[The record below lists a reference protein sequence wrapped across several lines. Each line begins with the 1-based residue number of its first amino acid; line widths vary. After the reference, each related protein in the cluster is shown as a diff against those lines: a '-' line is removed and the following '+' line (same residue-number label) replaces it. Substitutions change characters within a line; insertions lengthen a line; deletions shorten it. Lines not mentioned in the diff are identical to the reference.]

1 MDVLHHLH
9 ELRAGSV
16 AELLVGGAEDL
27 IEDGEELGG

>member
-9 ELRAGSV
+9 ELRAGGV